1 MAIFSPSGF
10 DNVKKE
16 NALYALNKTATYIEQ
31 AVKAYQ
37 ESEDGES
44 VSNDGLCIT
53 LTSFSK
59 TAVRQERFS
68 KTSIPAFI

>member
-44 VSNDGLCIT
+44 VSNDGLLYHT
-53 LTSFSK
+53 HELLK